1 MSLAELASRVSARE
15 VSAREM
21 VEEAFGRIERLDG
34 DLHSVVALRMEALD
48 DARSLDD
55 AVIAGAGA
63 GALVG
68 LPVLVKDLTDVA
80 GMRTT
85 LGSRWYG
92 DAPIAGVDGVVPARL
107 RAAGAIVVGKTNTPE
122 FAIEAY
128 TSNLLFGT
136 TGNPWRPGAA
146 PGGSSGGSA
155 AAMAAGMV
163 PIATATDG
171 GGSVRIPA
179 AWCGLVGL
187 KPTNG
192 VIGRDRAPDWID
204 LSTDGPLGT
213 SVADVRL
220 LLDVMAGPVAGDPTA
235 LPGPPPGGATR
246 PARLFA
252 IERWA
257 EWGRPLPTE
266 VTTLFEGALDRL
278 QDVLGLNVEHVGAGR
293 LFGQANL
300 DDDWFA
306 IAGAEHAHH
315 LGRARIEAHG
325 DELHPATRGFL
336 EDGLRVPFEEYLAA
350 RRRRFD
356 YTKALD
362 ELLGRDAL
370 ICSPVM
376 AMTWCPADGMMPGAD
391 GPGLPSDAYVTQA
404 QNLTGHPAI
413 SVPAGRTIGGVPFG
427 LQITGPRFRDRFL
440 LDAAEAWERAEPW
453 PLVADGYTP
462 FDPTGGTKPASAPHV
477 RRDRE
482 A

>member
-1 MSLAELASRVSARE
+1 MGLAELAARVCARE

-21 VEEAFGRIERLDG
+21 VVEAFDRIDRLDV
-34 DLHSVVALRMEALD
+34 DLRSVVALREEALD

-55 AVIAGAGA
+55 AIANGSQMGPLA
-63 GALVG
+63 G
-68 LPVLVKDLTDVA
+68 LPVLVKDVTDVT

-85 LGSRWYG
+85 FGSRWFA
-92 DAPIAGVDGVVPARL
+92 DAPVAQADGLVPARL

-122 FAIEAY
+122 FATEGY
-128 TSNLLFGT
+128 TSNLVFGT
-136 TGNPWRPGAA
+136 TANPWRLDAA

-155 AAMAAGMV
+155 AALAAGMV
-163 PIATATDG
+163 PIATAADG

-192 VIGRDRAPDWID
+192 VVGRDGVPDWID

-213 SVADVRL
+213 SVADVQL
-220 LLDVMAGPVAGDPTA
+220 LLGVMAGPVAGDPTA
-235 LPGPPPGGATR
+235 LPGPLPIGSPP

-257 EWGRPLPTE
+257 EWGPLPPE
-266 VTTLFEGALDRL
+266 VAILFEGALDRL
-278 QDVLGLNVEHVGAGR
+278 QEVLGVTVERVSADR
-293 LFGQANL
+293 LFGEANL

-315 LGRARIEAHG
+315 LGRERIDDHG

-336 EDGLRVPFEEYLAA
+336 EGGLKVSFEDYLAA

-356 YTKALD
+356 YVRALD
-362 ELLGRDAL
+362 ELLGYDAL

-376 AMTWCPADGMMPGAD
+376 AMTSCPADGIMPGAD
-391 GPGLPSDAYVTQA
+391 TPGLPADAYVTQA
-404 QNLTGHPAI
+404 QNMTGHPAV
-413 SVPAGRTIGGVPFG
+413 SVPAGRSADSVPFG
-427 LQITGPRFRDRFL
+427 LQITGPRFRDHFV
-440 LDAAEAWERAEPW
+440 LDIAEAWERDEPW

-462 FDPTGGTKPASAPHV
+462 FDPTGGTDGH
-477 RRDRE
+477 
-482 A
+482 